1 MYAAKRFC
9 VTPGCPEL
17 VSGGG
22 HCEKHRKQ
30 RGKTLRD
37 SGQTDKRYFSSR
49 WQRLRAEVM
58 AEGDGFCVHCAKREI
73 RTAAVLVDHVIPA
86 WVEGVDFFD
95 KSNLAVSC
103 ARCNRTKVDSDARTY
118 RRGVPAGPS
127 NPWVIG

>member
-1 MYAAKRFC
+1 VFAAKRFC
-9 VTPGCPEL
+9 LSPGCPER
-17 VSGGG
+17 VSGGR
-22 HCEKHRKQ
+22 HCVRHRMQLGKEQ
-30 RGKTLRD
+30 RQ
-37 SGQTDKRYFSSR
+37 SGQKDRRYFSAR
-49 WQRLRAEVM
+49 WQRLRSEVLAESN
-58 AEGDGFCVHCAKREI
+58 GFCAYCEKRGI
-73 RTAAVLVDHVIPA
+73 RTVAVLVDHVIPA